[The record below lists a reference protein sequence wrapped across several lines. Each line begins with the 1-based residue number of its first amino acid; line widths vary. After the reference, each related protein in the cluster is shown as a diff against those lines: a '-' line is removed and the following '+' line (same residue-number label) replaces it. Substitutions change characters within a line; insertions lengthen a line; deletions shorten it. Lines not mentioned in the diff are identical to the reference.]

1 MSKAIE
7 INNLGKQYRRKELG
21 GSRYQTLRDALWTKG
36 GRKTDKA
43 SDYFWALRNLDLSI
57 EQGSI
62 VGVIGPNGAGKST
75 LLKLLSRVTSPT
87 EGSFTLRGRVASLLE
102 VGTGFHPELTGREN
116 IFLSG
121 AVMGMRRTEIQR
133 RFDEIVAFSG
143 VEKFLDLPVKR
154 YSSGMYVRLGF
165 AIAAHLE
172 AEILLVDEVLAVGDA
187 AFQKKCLGKIGDVA
201 QSGRTVLFVSHN
213 LGAVQQLCEQ
223 SMLIDNGGL
232 SSLGKTLDIITNYSK
247 AAKTHE
253 GPVFFKKTAIEKLL
267 HITAIGL
274 VKEAG
279 KYINKI
285 GYGEL
290 IKFQVEVDS
299 QISTAD
305 YYIILGL
312 NDHVGT
318 RIITVSGIEDYKQVT
333 LKKGKSKLTVSL
345 SSRKLKPGFYGVYFA
360 VVNGFEDRIDTVK
373 TSSFF
378 EILNY
383 SEDDYYKGYWG
394 HILDTGEYVVS
405 DEI

>member
-7 INNLGKQYRRKELG
+7 INNLGKQYRRRELG
-21 GSRYQTLRDALWTKG
+21 GSRYRTLRDALWTKG
-36 GRKTDKA
+36 KREAVKA
-43 SDYFWALRNLDLSI
+43 SDYFWALRNVDLTI
-57 EQGSI
+57 EQGSV

-121 AVMGMRRTEIQR
+121 AVMGMRRSEIQR

-143 VEKFLDLPVKR
+143 VENFLDLPVKR

-223 SMLIDNGGL
+223 SMLIDNGSL
-232 SSLGKTLDIITNYSK
+232 SSLGNTLDVINNYSK
-247 AAKTHE
+247 TAETHE
-253 GPVFFKKTAIEKLL
+253 GPVSFQKAAIEKPLY
-267 HITAIGL
+267 ITAIGL
-274 VKEAG
+274 VKEG
-279 KYINKI
+279 SKYINKI

-290 IKFQVEVDS
+290 IKFQVEIDS
-299 QISTAD
+299 QVSSAN
-305 YYIILGL
+305 YYLILGL
-312 NDHVGT
+312 NDHTGA
-318 RIITVSGIEDYKQVT
+318 RIITVSGIEDCKQVN
-333 LKKGKSKLTVSL
+333 LKKGKNTLIISFSSK
-345 SSRKLKPGFYGVYFA
+345 KLKPGFYGVYFA
-360 VVNGFEDRIDTVK
+360 VVNGFEDRTDTVN
-373 TSSFF
+373 TGSFF
-378 EILNY
+378 EVLNY
-383 SEDDYYKGYWG
+383 SEHDYYKGYWG
-394 HILDTGEYVVS
+394 HILDTGEYIIS
-405 DEI
+405 DGV